1 MTIFDSIETFQDE
14 AGQVCAQIQRGG
26 RLDVLNVSSE
36 EFEDWLVRHR
46 LEKTGKVLKS
56 SAINNI
62 VKVLRA
68 QGQTKERRKTFV
80 RFAAP
85 NSGTVFLDLATRK
98 GEVARVDAHGWEV
111 VQNPDLP
118 FRRPAGMRELPHPER
133 GGALSDLRPLLNA
146 REERNWVL
154 MVGFLVST
162 LMPVGTLPVLVL
174 EGEQGSLKSGTSRT
188 LGSLVDPRKGLLR
201 RMSRSER
208 DLMVAAGN
216 AHVLAFDNVSE
227 LTGRLSDAICS
238 LVSGGGF
245 TTRKLYTNRDETIIE
260 ARRPVILNGIAGI
273 VQRDDLAD
281 RALQLTLPPIPKEER
296 RSERWVRSQFED
308 IRPQV
313 LGALLD
319 AVSCALQRYD
329 QVDLEQQPRLADLS
343 QWVRAAEPS
352 LPWSSGRFMK
362 ALKANRRA
370 VQTDALRTNPLA
382 RAVATVVDGTERWN
396 GTPTS
401 LLNELEQHVPDRER
415 RRHSD
420 WPASA
425 SWVWRKLQRVK
436 PLLRRA
442 AGIELT
448 RSRSADRRE
457 IVISRQHDGND
468 GNPIS
473 REKR

>member
-1 MTIFDSIETFQDE
+1 
-14 AGQVCAQIQRGG
+14 
-26 RLDVLNVSSE
+26 
-36 EFEDWLVRHR
+36 
-46 LEKTGKVLKS
+46 
-56 SAINNI
+56 
-62 VKVLRA
+62 
-68 QGQTKERRKTFV
+68 
-80 RFAAP
+80 
-85 NSGTVFLDLATRK
+85 
-98 GEVARVDAHGWEV
+98 
-111 VQNPDLP
+111 
-118 FRRPAGMRELPHPER
+118 
-133 GGALSDLRPLLNA
+133 
-146 REERNWVL
+146 